1 MSESAQ
7 VVKPTRNDLRARIF
21 AGKKLKTKVIEF
33 FGSEIELRQSNFGG
47 ILDAQAREDR
57 QSAILEAL
65 IAQAFVPGTEEKVFE
80 EADVETLKELPFG
93 ADFLRV
99 SSALEEL
106 TEVNFLDKK
115 GTSEPDQTST
125 S

>member
-1 MSESAQ
+1 MSESKAINRDAIRAGIFSGKQ
-7 VVKPTRNDLRARIF
+7 LKSKVVD
-21 AGKKLKTKVIEF
+21 F
-33 FGSEIELRQSNFGG
+33 FGSEIELRQSNFGA
-47 ILDAQAREDR
+47 IIDAQSKEDR

-65 IAQAFVPGTEEKVFE
+65 ISQAFVPGTEEKVFE
-80 EADVETLKELPFG
+80 EGDFAALKELPFG

-99 SSALEEL
+99 SKALEEL

-115 GTSEPDQTST
+115 DTSGNAQTST

>member
-1 MSESAQ
+1 MTNA
-7 VVKPTRNDLRARIF
+7 TRDNIRGGIF
-21 AGKKLKTKVIEF
+21 SGKKLKIKEVEF
-33 FGSEIELRQSNFGG
+33 FGQMIELRQSNFGA
-47 ILDAQAREDR
+47 ILDAQSQEDR

-65 IAQAFVPGTEEKVFE
+65 IKNAYVPNTSERVFE
-80 EADVETLKELPFG
+80 DGDIDALRELPFG

-99 SSALEEL
+99 SKALEEL

-115 GTSEPDQTST
+115 DTSGAVPTST